1 MERKLTLKQIKA
13 EAARLGFDACG
24 AAPAGSLPR
33 WRVEQ
38 WRSWLSAGRHATMD
52 YLARH
57 ADLRSDPRLLVEGA
71 RTVVSLAVNYRP
83 SEEFPAG
90 AFRLA
95 RYALGRDYHEVVKE
109 RLLQLMAALGLV
121 PGVDGRAFCD
131 TAPVDEHY
139 WAWRCGL
146 GFLGRHTQLI
156 VPGVGTYCFLGEL
169 VLTVPVE
176 GWLEQ
181 PPGQT
186 AADVLSP
193 VCRHCRCCIGAC
205 PAGALSEEAGLDARR
220 CLSYLT
226 IEHRGPL
233 PPATGLLMG
242 RCLYGCDRCAEV
254 CPYNAVAKPAAW
266 PEFRPRPELLAMQAA
281 DWPRL
286 TVEQYR
292 TLFKGSAVKRAKY
305 EGLMRNVGALVEA
318 GAVPADDTSSAEKG
332 KEPES

>member
-1 MERKLTLKQIKA
+1 M
-13 EAARLGFDACG
+13 
-24 AAPAGSLPR
+24 
-33 WRVEQ
+33 
-38 WRSWLSAGRHATMD
+38 
-52 YLARH
+52 
-57 ADLRSDPRLLVEGA
+57 
-71 RTVVSLAVNYRP
+71 
-83 SEEFPAG
+83 
-90 AFRLA
+90 
-95 RYALGRDYHEVVKE
+95 
-109 RLLQLMAALGLV
+109 
-121 PGVDGRAFCD
+121 
-131 TAPVDEHY
+131 
-139 WAWRCGL
+139 
-146 GFLGRHTQLI
+146 
-156 VPGVGTYCFLGEL
+156 PGVGTYCFLGEL

-186 AADVLSP
+186 AADVLSL
-193 VCRHCRCCIGAC
+193 VCRHCRRCIGAC

-281 DWPRL
+281 DWLRL

-305 EGLMRNVGALVEA
+305 EGLMRNVGALLFPPMIHLQLKKARSRNREIRSLPFFLCRPFLRGA
-318 GAVPADDTSSAEKG
+318 GTVCFLRVRAACCAPAAGPARLRSDATRRVPGPPAYSG
-332 KEPES
+332 